1 MKIFKFLFLLFY
13 VYILRIKNFVYCV
26 LLNIMYRLKSVLV
39 DYVVNRFIEIIRE
52 RYLVVYFV
60 NIDIYRY

>member
-1 MKIFKFLFLLFY
+1 
-13 VYILRIKNFVYCV
+13 
-26 LLNIMYRLKSVLV
+26 MYRLKSVLV
-39 DYVVNRFIEIIRE
+39 DYVVNRFIEINRE